1 MLSSGVC
8 PQRHPGWVHGVASST
23 QPGLAAR
30 CDRAA
35 EGYYAPHR
43 GRRMAAD
50 GDQWQQ
56 AGSAP
61 DTGALPRSNRST
73 PGGWSIWRPDLCPPD
88 EVHSKRGQD
97 RESSG
102 GGRDRGLS
110 GPHRRRLERALA
122 SRLILR
128 RRLIC
133 YSAARRAACSTRLL
147 IVATWFANLAHV

>member
-56 AGSAP
+56 AGSAL
-61 DTGALPRSNRST
+61 GYRS
-73 PGGWSIWRPDLCPPD
+73 PAKF
-88 EVHSKRGQD
+88 EQEH
-97 RESSG
+97 
-102 GGRDRGLS
+102 
-110 GPHRRRLERALA
+110 
-122 SRLILR
+122 
-128 RRLIC
+128 
-133 YSAARRAACSTRLL
+133 ARRM
-147 IVATWFANLAHV
+147 VNLAA